1 MHSNTSHVIS
11 GAFAAL
17 FAGVPHLWQI
27 REILIWKTFFA
38 KPLKYFMN
46 FSTCNVICVS
56 DAALSSFDPP
66 YTMADRVRVI
76 SDGIEVD
83 KFLHAGQG
91 GALRA
96 SLGFAKDQPL
106 VGLVGRIV
114 LWKGHLQ
121 FIEAVSMVHKTHPEA
136 RFVVVGE
143 AVTKADQ
150 VFEKN

>member
-1 MHSNTSHVIS
+1 LTHLIHTERIALVHSNTSHVIS
-11 GAFAAL
+11 RAFAAL
-17 FAGVPHLWQI
+17 FAGVLHLWQI

-91 GALRA
+91 GA
-96 SLGFAKDQPL
+96 G
-106 VGLVGRIV
+106 
-114 LWKGHLQ
+114 
-121 FIEAVSMVHKTHPEA
+121 
-136 RFVVVGE
+136 RFV
-143 AVTKADQ
+143 Q
-150 VFEKN
+150 VWGLPKISRWLVLLDV